1 MPAPPRAA
9 PSGAPCGKMG
19 TTPLPN
25 PSHGEANSNS
35 QADTPAQEE
44 SQSCKSRSLP
54 ALLTLL
60 SFLLKTVLIIPER
73 SSGQAAFP
81 ASSFPAVPAAKRS
94 RTMSDPPYRILLL
107 SPAYGIIEL
116 GSARLS
122 PGGHF
127 TFPVE
132 TVPKRCPLKNVT
144 DFPRA
149 SSYRRKYFFNF

>member
-81 ASSFPAVPAAKRS
+81 ASSFPAVPAAERS
-94 RTMSDPPYRILLL
+94 RSMSDPPRGGPPVMPRVRNHRIGKRPPV
-107 SPAYGIIEL
+107 SRRAFYFSGRDRSEKEPAKECYG
-116 GSARLS
+116 
-122 PGGHF
+122 
-127 TFPVE
+127 FP
-132 TVPKRCPLKNVT
+132 
-144 DFPRA
+144 PRQ
-149 SSYRRKYFFNF
+149 FL